1 MFDDVFRMTTICT
14 ENFRDGV
21 HDSFGDSII
30 AGALEPILKEIDSL
44 RYHSEEFNRQAV
56 EIDRILE
63 EARSIHLNEQ

>member
-1 MFDDVFRMTTICT
+1 MFDDVYRIATICT

-21 HDSFGDSII
+21 RDSFGDSII

-56 EIDRILE
+56 EIARMLE
-63 EARSIHLNEQ
+63 EARSIHLTEQ